1 MVQVLLGE
9 LVDVSLA
16 IVVDVAKEEEL
27 NIVVFY
33 YGFLGLS
40 QVDIERNYFIVNPV
54 VEGQVVVV
62 GKMVCHIPYS

>member
-1 MVQVLLGE
+1 MVQVLFGE

-33 YGFLGLS
+33 YGFLSLP
-40 QVDIERNYFIVNPV
+40 QIDVERDYFIINPV
-54 VEGQVVVV
+54 VEG
-62 GKMVCHIPYS
+62 